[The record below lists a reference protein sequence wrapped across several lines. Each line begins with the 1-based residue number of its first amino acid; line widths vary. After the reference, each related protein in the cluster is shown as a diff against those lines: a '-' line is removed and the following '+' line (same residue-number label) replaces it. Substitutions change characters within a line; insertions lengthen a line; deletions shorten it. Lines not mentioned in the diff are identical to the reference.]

1 MEAAGV
7 YRGGQGGKSGRQL
20 TSEVILW
27 VLRWYLQFPVSYL
40 DLELVLRDCGWCT
53 YFGESVNAE
62 EPETPGRFHRNT
74 RSETNAREAKAMLL
88 MKVESLRHSLK
99 TLERLETFFHKIVG
113 VGFRTASQGGNSQTE
128 SQACVFR

>member
-1 MEAAGV
+1 
-7 YRGGQGGKSGRQL
+7 
-20 TSEVILW
+20 
-27 VLRWYLQFPVSYL
+27 
-40 DLELVLRDCGWCT
+40 
-53 YFGESVNAE
+53 
-62 EPETPGRFHRNT
+62 
-74 RSETNAREAKAMLL
+74 MLL